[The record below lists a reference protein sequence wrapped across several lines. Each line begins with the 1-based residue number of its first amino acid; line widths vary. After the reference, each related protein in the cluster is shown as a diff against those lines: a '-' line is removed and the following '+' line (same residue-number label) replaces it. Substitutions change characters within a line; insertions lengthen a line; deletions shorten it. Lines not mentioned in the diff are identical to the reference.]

1 MVRIL
6 LFILKIGIY
15 SSAASEGMFT
25 LSYGDVS
32 TDLENANVDPSGW
45 RINATFETLPS
56 SKNVVHGLTIGYI
69 ETTADV
75 TVSGQTTN
83 YKLETIPFYYA
94 PKMLFGKG
102 AFKGFLK
109 GALGLHLSDY
119 KRSGALGD
127 ISANDTGF
135 YGGASAGAMLMLGQK
150 AFINAEY
157 EWAYVSNTYYQEEEV
172 SSAMVGIGVK
182 F

>member
-1 MVRIL
+1 MARIL
-6 LFILKIGIY
+6 LIILTVGMCT
-15 SSAASEGMFT
+15 SVAAQGMFT

-32 TDLENANVDPSGW
+32 ADLEYANVDPSGW

-56 SKNVVHGLTIGYI
+56 KQNVVHGLTIGYI

-75 TVSGQTTN
+75 TTAGQTTH
-83 YKLETIPFYYA
+83 YQLETIPLYYA
-94 PKMLFGKG
+94 PKMLLGKG
-102 AFKGFLK
+102 AFKGFIK
-109 GALGLHLSDY
+109 GALGLHFSDY
-119 KRSGALGD
+119 QRSGALGW

-135 YGGASAGAMLMLGQK
+135 YGGASAGIMLMLGQK

-157 EWAYVSNTYYQEEEV
+157 EWAYVSNTYYQDEELA
-172 SSAMVGIGVK
+172 SAMVGLGFK